1 MYNAFNKYYVSQ
13 VDEADCGVAA
23 LSMILRKFG
32 SKVSLATLRKATKT
46 TTEGTTA
53 LGIVEAAKKYKLN
66 VAAYQADINLFS
78 SNEASYPF
86 IAHLIKKDT
95 GLLHYCVVVK
105 NAKNH
110 LIIADP
116 NPNIKVQK
124 VSKEAFFQEWTG
136 IAIFANPANDYKV
149 IQEQLPT
156 LKRLIVPVIEQKKL
170 LIGIVTSAFLVTFI
184 NIISSYF
191 FQGLIDRLI
200 PYKLLTPLNIICI
213 GLLIAYV
220 ANSLFN
226 FTRDYLLATLGQRLS
241 KTILLDYIKHV
252 LKLPMEFFSTRKTGD
267 IVSRFTDANK
277 VIDALVNS
285 IISIFLDTTMLCVIG
300 ITLAIQNLKLFI
312 LTLITIPVYL
322 VIIGSF
328 THSFKVLNQKEM
340 ESNATVSTS
349 IIEDIRGIETI
360 KSLNSEESRLAKIEN
375 EFNDFLHKSLTHTKL
390 NSIQQ
395 SLKSFTQ
402 LAFNLIILWFGA
414 IQVINNQF
422 TIGQLMTYNALL
434 VYFITPLQNIINLQP
449 KIQSAQVANNRLNEV
464 YMVQNEFT
472 KKKLSHKIT
481 NGDIEIKNVN
491 YSYQYNHPI
500 LKDINWKIT
509 PGTKMTVVGMS
520 GSGKSTLMKLLVN
533 YFNPTSGQILI
544 NGLNILDI
552 DKTTV
557 RSFINYI
564 PQNPYVFSGTIKEN
578 LLLRSRKDITD
589 EDITKACKVAMIHD
603 DIMHLSLGYD
613 SKLDENATI
622 LSGGQKQRLTVAR
635 ALLSPAKVIIL
646 DESTSGLDIITEEKL
661 VKNLMNLTSKT
672 IIFIAHRLSIA
683 KITNNITVIDNGTI
697 VEQGTHN
704 QLLKEHGLYFNLLQK
719 Y

>member
-66 VAAYQADINLFS
+66 VAAYQADINLFN

-136 IAIFANPANDYKV
+136 IAIFANPANDYEI

-156 LKRLIVPVIEQKKL
+156 LKRLIIPVIEQKKL

-191 FQGLIDRLI
+191 FQGLIDKLI

-285 IISIFLDTTMLCVIG
+285 IISIFLDTTMLCIIG

-340 ESNATVSTS
+340 ESNATVSAS

-360 KSLNSEESRLAKIEN
+360 KSLNSEENRLTKIEN

-402 LAFNLIILWFGA
+402 LAFSLIILWFGA

-464 YMVQNEFT
+464 YMVQDEFI

-509 PGTKMTVVGMS
+509 TGTKMTVVGMS

-533 YFNPTSGQILI
+533 YFNPTSGQILV

-564 PQNPYVFSGTIKEN
+564 PQNPYIFSGTIKEN
-578 LLLRSRKDITD
+578 LLLGSRTDITD

-613 SKLDENATI
+613 SKLDENATT

>member
-116 NPNIKVQK
+116 NPNIKIQK

-136 IAIFANPANDYKV
+136 IAIFANPANDYEI
-149 IQEQLPT
+149 IQEQSPT
-156 LKRLIVPVIEQKKL
+156 LKRLIIPVIEQKKL

-285 IISIFLDTTMLCVIG
+285 IISIFLDTTMLCIIG

-340 ESNATVSTS
+340 ESNATVSAS

-360 KSLNSEESRLAKIEN
+360 KSLNSEENRLTKIEN

-402 LAFNLIILWFGA
+402 LAFSLIILWFGA

-464 YMVQNEFT
+464 YMVQDEFI

-533 YFNPTSGQILI
+533 YFNPTSGQILV

-564 PQNPYVFSGTIKEN
+564 PQNPYIFSGTIKEN
-578 LLLRSRKDITD
+578 LLLGSRTDITD

-613 SKLDENATI
+613 SKLDENATT

-683 KITNNITVIDNGTI
+683 KITNNITVINNGTI

>member
-1 MYNAFNKYYVSQ
+1 
-13 VDEADCGVAA
+13 
-23 LSMILRKFG
+23 
-32 SKVSLATLRKATKT
+32 
-46 TTEGTTA
+46 
-53 LGIVEAAKKYKLN
+53 
-66 VAAYQADINLFS
+66 
-78 SNEASYPF
+78 
-86 IAHLIKKDT
+86 
-95 GLLHYCVVVK
+95 
-105 NAKNH
+105 
-110 LIIADP
+110 
-116 NPNIKVQK
+116 
-124 VSKEAFFQEWTG
+124 
-136 IAIFANPANDYKV
+136 
-149 IQEQLPT
+149 
-156 LKRLIVPVIEQKKL
+156 
-170 LIGIVTSAFLVTFI
+170 
-184 NIISSYF
+184 
-191 FQGLIDRLI
+191 
-200 PYKLLTPLNIICI
+200 
-213 GLLIAYV
+213 
-220 ANSLFN
+220 
-226 FTRDYLLATLGQRLS
+226 
-241 KTILLDYIKHV
+241 
-252 LKLPMEFFSTRKTGD
+252 
-267 IVSRFTDANK
+267 
-277 VIDALVNS
+277 
-285 IISIFLDTTMLCVIG
+285 
-300 ITLAIQNLKLFI
+300 
-312 LTLITIPVYL
+312 
-322 VIIGSF
+322 
-328 THSFKVLNQKEM
+328 
-340 ESNATVSTS
+340 
-349 IIEDIRGIETI
+349 
-360 KSLNSEESRLAKIEN
+360 
-375 EFNDFLHKSLTHTKL
+375 
-390 NSIQQ
+390 
-395 SLKSFTQ
+395 
-402 LAFNLIILWFGA
+402 
-414 IQVINNQF
+414 
-422 TIGQLMTYNALL
+422 
-434 VYFITPLQNIINLQP
+434 
-449 KIQSAQVANNRLNEV
+449 
-464 YMVQNEFT
+464 MVQNEFT

>member
-66 VAAYQADINLFS
+66 VAAYQADINLFN

-136 IAIFANPANDYKV
+136 IAIFANPANDYEI

-156 LKRLIVPVIEQKKL
+156 LKRLIIPVIEQKKL

-191 FQGLIDRLI
+191 FQGLIDKLI

-285 IISIFLDTTMLCVIG
+285 IISIFLDTTMLCIIG

-328 THSFKVLNQKEM
+328 AHSFKVLNQKEM
-340 ESNATVSTS
+340 ESNATVSAS

-360 KSLNSEESRLAKIEN
+360 KSLNSEENRLTKIEN

-402 LAFNLIILWFGA
+402 LAFSLIILWFGA

-464 YMVQNEFT
+464 YMVQDEFI

-533 YFNPTSGQILI
+533 YFNPTSGQILV

-564 PQNPYVFSGTIKEN
+564 PQNPYIFSGTIKEN
-578 LLLRSRKDITD
+578 LLLGSRTDITD

-613 SKLDENATI
+613 SKLDENATT

>member
-1 MYNAFNKYYVSQ
+1 M
-13 VDEADCGVAA
+13 
-23 LSMILRKFG
+23 
-32 SKVSLATLRKATKT
+32 
-46 TTEGTTA
+46 
-53 LGIVEAAKKYKLN
+53 
-66 VAAYQADINLFS
+66 
-78 SNEASYPF
+78 
-86 IAHLIKKDT
+86 
-95 GLLHYCVVVK
+95 
-105 NAKNH
+105 
-110 LIIADP
+110 
-116 NPNIKVQK
+116 
-124 VSKEAFFQEWTG
+124 
-136 IAIFANPANDYKV
+136 
-149 IQEQLPT
+149 
-156 LKRLIVPVIEQKKL
+156 
-170 LIGIVTSAFLVTFI
+170 
-184 NIISSYF
+184 
-191 FQGLIDRLI
+191 I

-340 ESNATVSTS
+340 ESNATVSAS

-360 KSLNSEESRLAKIEN
+360 KSLNSEESRLTKIEN

-402 LAFNLIILWFGA
+402 LAFSLIILWFGA

-464 YMVQNEFT
+464 YMVQDEFI
-472 KKKLSHKIT
+472 KKKLYHKIT

-533 YFNPTSGQILI
+533 YFNPTSGQIFI

-578 LLLRSRKDITD
+578 LLLGSRKDITD

-613 SKLDENATI
+613 SKLDENATT

>member
-23 LSMILRKFG
+23 LSMILRNFG

-53 LGIVEAAKKYKLN
+53 LGIVEAAKKYKLK
-66 VAAYQADINLFS
+66 VAAYKADSSLFS
-78 SNEASYPF
+78 SKEASYPF

-105 NAKNH
+105 STKNH

-124 VSKEAFFQEWTG
+124 VPKKDFFQEWTG
-136 IAIFANPANDYKV
+136 IAIFANPANNYK
-149 IQEQLPT
+149 IIKEQLPT
-156 LKRLIVPVIEQKKL
+156 LKKLIIPVIEQKKL
-170 LIGIVTSAFLVTFI
+170 LVGIITAAFLVTII

-191 FQGLIDRLI
+191 FQGLIDELI

-220 ANSLFN
+220 VNSLFN
-226 FTRDYLLATLGQRLS
+226 FTRDYLLSILGQRLS
-241 KTILLDYIKHV
+241 KAILLDYIKHV
-252 LKLPMEFFSTRKTGD
+252 IKLPMEFFATRKTGD

-285 IISIFLDTTMLCVIG
+285 IISIFLDTTMLCIIG
-300 ITLAIQNLKLFI
+300 FTLAIQNIKLFAI
-312 LTLITIPVYL
+312 TLITIPVYL

-340 ESNATVSTS
+340 ESNATVSAS

-360 KSLNSEESRLAKIEN
+360 KSLNGEKSCLNKIEN
-375 EFNDFLHKSLTHTKL
+375 EFNDFLHKSLAHTKL

-395 SLKSFTQ
+395 SLKSMTQ

-422 TIGQLMTYNALL
+422 SIGQLMTYNALL

-464 YMVQNEFT
+464 YMVHDEFE
-472 KKKLSHKIT
+472 KEQLPQEII
-481 NGDIEIKNVN
+481 NGDIEFKNVN
-491 YSYQYNHPI
+491 YSYEYNHPI
-500 LKDINWKIT
+500 LKNINWKIT
-509 PGTKMTVVGMS
+509 PGTKMTIVGMS

-533 YFNPTSGQILI
+533 YFNPTTGNILI
-544 NGLNILDI
+544 NGSNILDM
-552 DKTTV
+552 DKASL

-564 PQNPYVFSGTIKEN
+564 PQDPYIFSGTIKEN
-578 LLLRSRKDITD
+578 LLLGSKADITDKDIT
-589 EDITKACKVAMIHD
+589 EACKIAMIHD
-603 DIMHLSLGYD
+603 DIIHLPLGYD
-613 SKLDENATI
+613 TKLDENATI
-622 LSGGQKQRLTVAR
+622 LSGGQKQRLTIAR

-661 VKNLMNLTSKT
+661 VRNLMHLTSKT

-683 KITNNITVIDNGTI
+683 RITNNITVIDNGTI
-697 VEQGTHN
+697 VELGTHN
-704 QLLKEHGLYFNLLQK
+704 QLLKEHGFYFNLLQK